1 MSLPKTMTAMLLTGH
16 GGPDKLE
23 LRHDVPVPRPGPG
36 EVLVEVSAC
45 GMNNTDIKVRE
56 GSYGAEDDPDAVAT
70 WRARAGE
77 QSTCS
82 SRASRARTRSAYIVA
97 VGAGVSKAR
106 VGERIMVDFCI
117 YNRPE
122 GDDSLRD
129 IDYYGHGRD
138 GGFAEYMTVED
149 GNAIKVESEMDDAE
163 LATFSCAYQTG
174 EHMIARAGLAAGETV
189 LMTGAAGG
197 VGSGIIQLARA
208 RGAIPYAITSKGK
221 EDVLKD
227 LGAEAAI
234 PRQDFQGPHGTDE
247 QALIDRVEQA
257 MGGREID
264 VVADLVG
271 GDMFNGLLR
280 LLRPEGRYTTAGTIG
295 GAVVPLDTR
304 TLYLKHLQ
312 LHGSS
317 QGRRQDFPPGG
328 ALHRGGPDQVDPAQ
342 DLETLRAAPGAG
354 RLRVQELRRQDGRGA
369 GFQVGAGGRQAWRVT
384 AACVKSRSSTSPS
397 AATCTAWSWAACGR
411 SLARAC
417 TTRCATCRTRPTA
430 CAGC

>member
-1 MSLPKTMTAMLLTGH
+1 MSIPETMTAMLLTGH
-16 GGPDKLE
+16 GGPEKLD
-23 LRHDVPVPRPGPG
+23 LRHDVPVPKPAAG

-56 GSYGAEDDPDAVAT
+56 GSYGAEDDPNAVST

-77 QSTCS
+77 ESTLQFP
-82 SRASRARTRSAYIVA
+82 RIQGADTVGTIVA
-97 VGAGVSKAR
+97 VGDGVPESR
-106 VGERIMVDFCI
+106 IGERIMVDFCI

-138 GGFAEYMTVED
+138 GGFAEYMTVES

-174 EHMIARAGLAAGETV
+174 EHMLERAGLAAGETV
-189 LMTGAAGG
+189 LVTGAAGG

-227 LGAEAAI
+227 LGAEATI
-234 PRQDFQGPHGTDE
+234 PRQDFQGPNGTDE
-247 QALIDRVEQA
+247 QAFIDRVEQA
-257 MGGREID
+257 MDGREID

-317 QGRRQDFPPGG
+317 QGRRQDFRRVVRYIEAGKIKSI
-328 ALHRGGPDQVDPAQ
+328 LHKTWK
-342 DLETLRAAPGAG
+342 LS
-354 RLRVQELRRQDGRGA
+354 ELREAQHDFVSKNYVGKMA
-369 GFQVGAGGRQAWRVT
+369 VVPDSKWEQVGAKHGG
-384 AACVKSRSSTSPS
+384 
-397 AATCTAWSWAACGR
+397 
-411 SLARAC
+411 
-417 TTRCATCRTRPTA
+417 
-430 CAGC
+430 

>member
-1 MSLPKTMTAMLLTGH
+1 MTAMLLTGH
-16 GGPDKLE
+16 GGPEKLD
-23 LRHDVPVPRPGPG
+23 LRHDVPVPKPAAG

-56 GSYGAEDDPDAVAT
+56 GSYGAEDDPNAVST

-77 QSTCS
+77 ESTLQFP
-82 SRASRARTRSAYIVA
+82 RIQGADTVGTIVA
-97 VGAGVSKAR
+97 VGDGVPESR
-106 VGERIMVDFCI
+106 IGERIMVDFCI

-138 GGFAEYMTVED
+138 GGFAEYMTVES

-174 EHMIARAGLAAGETV
+174 EHMLERAGLAAGETV
-189 LMTGAAGG
+189 LVTGAAGG

-227 LGAEAAI
+227 LGAEATI
-234 PRQDFQGPHGTDE
+234 PRQDFQGPNGTDE
-247 QALIDRVEQA
+247 QAFIDRVEQA
-257 MGGREID
+257 MDGREID

-317 QGRRQDFPPGG
+317 QGRRQDFRRVVRYIEAGKIKSI
-328 ALHRGGPDQVDPAQ
+328 LHKTWK
-342 DLETLRAAPGAG
+342 LS
-354 RLRVQELRRQDGRGA
+354 ELREAQHDFVSKNYVGKMA
-369 GFQVGAGGRQAWRVT
+369 VVPDSKWEQVGAKHGG
-384 AACVKSRSSTSPS
+384 
-397 AATCTAWSWAACGR
+397 
-411 SLARAC
+411 
-417 TTRCATCRTRPTA
+417 
-430 CAGC
+430 

>member
-1 MSLPKTMTAMLLTGH
+1 MSIPETMTAMLLTGH

-23 LRHDVPVPRPGPG
+23 LHHDVPVPQPASG

-77 QSTCS
+77 ESTLQFP
-82 SRASRARTRSAYIVA
+82 RIQGADTVGHIVA
-97 VGAGVSKAR
+97 VGEGVPESR

-138 GGFAEYMTVED
+138 GGFAEYMVVED
-149 GNAIKVESEMDDAE
+149 GNAIKVVSDVDDAE

-174 EHMIARAGLAAGETV
+174 EHMLERAGLAAGETV
-189 LMTGAAGG
+189 LITGAAGG
-197 VGSGIIQLARA
+197 VGSGIVQLARA
-208 RGAIPYAITSKGK
+208 RGATPYAITSKGK
-221 EDVLKD
+221 EQVLKD
-227 LGAEAAI
+227 LGAEVAI
-234 PRQDFQGPHGTDE
+234 PRQDFQGPNATDE
-247 QALIDRVEQA
+247 QAFIDRVESA
-257 MGGREID
+257 MGGREVD

-317 QGRRQDFPPGG
+317 QGRRQDF
-328 ALHRGGPDQVDPAQ
+328 
-342 DLETLRAAPGAG
+342 
-354 RLRVQELRRQDGRGA
+354 LRVVRYIEEGKINSVLHKTWKLSELHTAQAEFVSKNYVGKMAVVPDSKWA
-369 GFQVGAGGRQAWRVT
+369 QVGAKHGG
-384 AACVKSRSSTSPS
+384 
-397 AATCTAWSWAACGR
+397 
-411 SLARAC
+411 
-417 TTRCATCRTRPTA
+417 
-430 CAGC
+430 

>member
-1 MSLPKTMTAMLLTGH
+1 MSIPEIMTAMLLTGH

-23 LRHDVPVPRPGPG
+23 LRHDVPVPKPGPG

-56 GSYGAEDDPDAVAT
+56 GSYGAEDDPDAVST

-77 QSTCS
+77 ESTLQFP
-82 SRASRARTRSAYIVA
+82 RIQGADTVGWIVA
-97 VGAGVSKAR
+97 VGEGVSESR

-138 GGFAEYMTVED
+138 GGFAEYMVVED
-149 GNAIKVESEMDDAE
+149 GNAIRVESDMDDAE

-174 EHMIARAGLAAGETV
+174 EHMIERAGLAAGETV
-189 LMTGAAGG
+189 LITGAAGG

-221 EDVLKD
+221 EDVLKK
-227 LGAEAAI
+227 LGAEATI
-234 PRQDFQGPHGTDE
+234 PRQDFQGPEGTDE
-247 QALIDRVEQA
+247 KAFIDRVESA
-257 MGGREID
+257 MGGREVD

-271 GDMFNGLLR
+271 GDLFNGLLR

-317 QGRRQDFPPGG
+317 QGRRQDFRRVVRYIEEGKINSI
-328 ALHRGGPDQVDPAQ
+328 LHKTWKLSELHAAQADFVSKTYVGKMVVVPDSKWQ
-342 DLETLRAAPGAG
+342 R
-354 RLRVQELRRQDGRGA
+354 
-369 GFQVGAGGRQAWRVT
+369 VGAKHGG
-384 AACVKSRSSTSPS
+384 
-397 AATCTAWSWAACGR
+397 
-411 SLARAC
+411 
-417 TTRCATCRTRPTA
+417 
-430 CAGC
+430 